1 MLKPQQGWF
10 VTGTDTEVGKTFI
23 TCRLLEQYRSKGFR
37 VGAYKP
43 SASGAASIEESDAYR
58 LWTAIG
64 QSCPIEWV
72 TPQSFQAPLAP
83 PIAAELEGKSVD
95 ESLLLQGVAQWFGN
109 CDLLIVE
116 GAGGLMSPISW
127 SMTNADLARAIG
139 YPLVL
144 VANNRLG
151 VVHQVLATL
160 TSAHANKLRVA
171 EIVLNHVGEEPIDIS
186 AESNE
191 RLLRSFLRRLGTDI
205 PIRNVGHEPLGAAG
219 S

>member
-1 MLKPQQGWF
+1 MNKPERGWF

-23 TCRLLEQYRSKGFR
+23 SCRMLEQYRSQGLR

-43 SASGAASIEESDAYR
+43 AASGAPSISESDAYR
-58 LWTAIG
+58 LWNATG
-64 QSCPIEWV
+64 QCCPIEWV
-72 TPQSFQAPLAP
+72 NPQSFHAPLAP

-95 ESLLLQGVAQWFGN
+95 ETLLLRGVATWFGN

-139 YPLVL
+139 YPLIL

-151 VVHQVLATL
+151 VVHQVLSTL
-160 TSAHANKLRVA
+160 TSAMAYQLQVA
-171 EIVLNHVGEEPIDIS
+171 EIVLNHAAKDTEDVSVD
-186 AESNE
+186 SNE
-191 RLLRSFLRRLGTDI
+191 RLLLSFLRRLNANI
-205 PIRNVGHEPLGAAG
+205 PVRRVDHMP
-219 S
+219 

>member
-1 MLKPQQGWF
+1 MKKPEQGWF

-23 TCRLLEQYRSKGFR
+23 SCRLLEQYRSQGLR

-43 SASGAASIEESDAYR
+43 AASGAISTLESDAYR
-58 LWTAIG
+58 LWNAIG
-64 QSCPIEWV
+64 QGCPFEWV
-72 TPQSFQAPLAP
+72 NPQSFQAPVAP

-95 ESLLLQGVAQWFGN
+95 DSLLLRGLEAWSGN

-127 SMTNADLARAIG
+127 SMTNADLARSIG
-139 YPLVL
+139 YPLIL

-160 TSAHANKLRVA
+160 TCAIVYQLQVA
-171 EIVLNHVGEEPIDIS
+171 EIVLNNIEQAS
-186 AESNE
+186 ADTSVASNA
-191 RLLRSFLRRLGTDI
+191 RLLDAFLHRIDADI
-205 PIRNVGHEPLGAAG
+205 PIRHVSHEPL
-219 S
+219 